1 MTDTPERPKL
11 FISYSWTNPQHE
23 QWVVDL
29 AEKLVASGVD
39 VKLDKWDLGVG
50 QDAIVFMEQMV
61 TDSTIR
67 KVLMIVDKNYAEK
80 ADAREGG
87 VGTET
92 QIISKEMYD
101 DQQQDKFAA
110 LVLDKNDKGNVYL
123 PAYYKS
129 RIYIDFSEPQNHEKE
144 FEKLLRW
151 IFDKPLHVKPAF
163 GKPPAFLSDETRI
176 DIPTTTS
183 QHNAIKAI
191 KEGGRNVSGR
201 VEEYLETLSVGM
213 EDFRIKESKGDFD
226 DAVIKSIEAFIPYR
240 AEFID
245 IILAIARYGDAKDYM
260 NILHKFFEELI
271 PYLYRPK
278 DVLNYYETDFDNFK
292 FIIHELFLYT
302 VAIFL
307 KSERFEVVTHLVSN
321 DYYVESYIKQDGNQ
335 MVSHREF
342 CQYIRSINQIRNS
355 RLGLN
360 RTSLQADILKDRAQY
375 AGIDF
380 KYLMQADFVLLMRK
394 ELASINCETWGWYPI
409 PLVYAEW
416 SHTGV
421 FEIFARAESIRY
433 FDKIKSLLG
442 VNNKDDITRLFNAYN
457 SGKKNI
463 PRPGI
468 FPLDPKSLINFD
480 KLATKP

>member
-1 MTDTPERPKL
+1 MADTPPKL
-11 FISYSWTNPQHE
+11 FISYSWTDPQHE

-151 IFDKPLHVKPAF
+151 IFDKPLHVKPAI
-163 GKPPAFLSDETRI
+163 GKQPAFLSDETRI
-176 DIPTTTS
+176 EILTTIPFRHAIEAIEES
-183 QHNAIKAI
+183 KGNA
-191 KEGGRNVSGR
+191 SGR
-201 VEEYLETLSVGM
+201 IEKYLETLSVGI
-213 EDFRIKESKGDFD
+213 ESFRIKEYEGEFD
-226 DAVIKSIEAFIPYR
+226 DAVIESIESFLPYR
-240 AEFID
+240 TEFIEL
-245 IILAIARYGDAKDYM
+245 ISTIARYGKIDDYIM
-260 NILHKFFEELI
+260 ALHEFFETLI
-271 PYLYRPK
+271 PYLYLPK
-278 DVLNYYETDFDNFK
+278 GFSGEYNRTDQDNFK

-307 KSERFEVVTHLVSN
+307 KSEKFDAVHYLISN
-321 DYYVESYIKQDGNQ
+321 KYYVESYIRQHGSQ
-335 MVSHREF
+335 MASYREF
-342 CQYIRSINQIRNS
+342 CRSVDSIDRIRNS
-355 RLGLN
+355 RQEPK
-360 RTSLQADILKDRAQY
+360 RISLHADILKGRTQY

-380 KYLMQADFVLLMRK
+380 KHLMQADFVLFMRA
-394 ELASINCETWGWYPI
+394 ELVPSDDEFRGWHPI
-409 PLVYAEW
+409 PLAHIGW
-416 SHTGV
+416 SYHGV
-421 FEIFARAESIRY
+421 FEMFARAESIRY
-433 FDKIKSLLG
+433 FDRIKH
-442 VNNKDDITRLFNAYN
+442 LFNITKKEDMIPLFDNYA
-457 SGKKNI
+457 SGESYL
-463 PRPGI
+463 PRWGI
-468 FPLDPKSLINFD
+468 RGLNPKSLMNFD
-480 KLATKP
+480 KLATTP